1 MKTMATLNDIVRR
14 GWLLAVLG
22 FGMLG
27 GLAAGPVQAQEAALS
42 RLQEAFAA
50 GDADAVLA
58 DAADR
63 VEIALLGQSK
73 LYSRAQAT
81 YVMEDFFRRYPPETF
96 TLHNDARDEGNWF
109 ATGRYQYK
117 HAEQPLHVYLRLRLR
132 GEQWEVLEVR
142 VEQRRG
148 E

>member
-1 MKTMATLNDIVRR
+1 MTATLNDIIRR
-14 GWLLAVLG
+14 GWLPAVLSLV
-22 FGMLG
+22 MLS
-27 GLAAGPVQAQEAALS
+27 LATGPVLAQEAALDQ
-42 RLQEAFAA
+42 LQEAFAT

-81 YVMEDFFRRYPPETF
+81 YVMADFFRRYPPESF
-96 TLHNDARDEGNWF
+96 TLRNDAREDGNWF

-117 HAEQPLHVYLRLRLR
+117 HAEQPLHVYVRLRLK
-132 GEQWEVLEVR
+132 GDQWELLEVR

>member
-1 MKTMATLNDIVRR
+1 MATLKNMLRR
-14 GWLLAVLG
+14 AWLVAVLAVL
-22 FGMLG
+22 LG
-27 GLAAGPVQAQEAALS
+27 GLAGGPAQAQEAALD
-42 RLQEAFAA
+42 RVQVAFAD

-81 YVMEDFFRRYPPETF
+81 YVMEDFFRRYPPDVF
-96 TLHNDARDEGNWF
+96 TLDNSAGDEANWF
-109 ATGRYQYK
+109 ATGRYRYK
-117 HAEQPLHVYLRLRLR
+117 HADKPLHVYLRLRQKAER
-132 GEQWEVLEVR
+132 WELLEVR

>member
-1 MKTMATLNDIVRR
+1 MATLNDIGRR
-14 GWLLAVLG
+14 QGLLAVLS
-22 FGMLG
+22 
-27 GLAAGPVQAQEAALS
+27 LAVLSLATAPVLAQETALS
-42 RLQEAFAA
+42 QVQEAFAA
-50 GDADAVLA
+50 GNADAVLA
-58 DAADR
+58 GAADR

-81 YVMEDFFRRYPPETF
+81 YVMEDFFRRYPPEAF
-96 TLHNDARDEGNWF
+96 TLHNDAREDGNWF

-117 HAEQPLHVYLRLRLR
+117 HAEQPLYVYVRLRLK
-132 GEQWEVLEVR
+132 GQQWELLEVR

>member
-14 GWLLAVLG
+14 GWLPAVLSLV
-22 FGMLG
+22 MLG
-27 GLAAGPVQAQEAALS
+27 FAAAPVPAQETALNQV
-42 RLQEAFAA
+42 QEAFAT

-81 YVMEDFFRRYPPETF
+81 YVMEDFFRRYPPEVFTF
-96 TLHNDARDEGNWF
+96 HNDAQEDGNWF

-117 HAEQPLHVYLRLRLR
+117 HAEQPLHVYVRLRLK
-132 GEQWEVLEVR
+132 GEQWELLEVR